1 MALNQLLNEELA
13 VVASFDAFAVVD
25 TLQATNEAIDM
36 SLFEKG
42 SFIIITDDTYI
53 DTDADLTIQLFE
65 VATQAVTGGASL
77 TGKAI
82 TLVAV
87 AGAAVHFGQVDI
99 RNDELSE
106 GKSFVYAE
114 VIAAGAT
121 QTAVVSVIGLAG
133 GIKNGLGKDN
143 SLSNGTRAF

>member
-36 SLFEKG
+36 SLFEKA
-42 SFIIITDDTYI
+42 SFIVITDDTYI

-65 VATQAVTGGASL
+65 VATQAVTGGVAL

-82 TLVAV
+82 TLEAL
-87 AGAAVHFGQVDI
+87 AGAAVHFGQVDV
-99 RNDELSE
+99 RNDELTE

-143 SLSNGTRAF
+143 SLANGARAF